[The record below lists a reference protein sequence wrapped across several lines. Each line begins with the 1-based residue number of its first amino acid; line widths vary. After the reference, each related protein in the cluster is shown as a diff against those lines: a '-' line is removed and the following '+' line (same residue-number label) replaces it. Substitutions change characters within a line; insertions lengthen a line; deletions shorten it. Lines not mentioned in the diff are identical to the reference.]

1 MLNTLRVWYDRFA
14 DRWRYQLP
22 QRNVDELKHLCRILF
37 IDDQEFDVPEILRT
51 AGWQHSRIIKDDDSI
66 EDSLLADAHIVF
78 VDITGVGQA
87 MRFSDEGLGLITAI
101 RRKYP
106 AKKLVVYSAQRRG
119 DRFHEGLSAADAR
132 LPKNADPFEFQALVE
147 DYAKQSFCLAECVSR
162 LQSILKKDFSLS
174 LSEEDIHRRLRQIGG
189 SKNITS
195 ALVEQTF
202 NIQNAGAVASIVSV
216 FLRGG

>member
-1 MLNTLRVWYDRFA
+1 MLSAIAGALARRGQGEVHTLDVGAPVSGPEPRARDHQPL
-14 DRWRYQLP
+14 QLH
-22 QRNVDELKHLCRILF
+22 E
-37 IDDQEFDVPEILRT
+37 
-51 AGWQHSRIIKDDDSI
+51 G
-66 EDSLLADAHIVF
+66 LL
-78 VDITGVGQA
+78 GQA
-87 MRFSDEGLGLITAI
+87 VGA
-101 RRKYP
+101 P
-106 AKKLVVYSAQRRG
+106 AGPSAVPGDHRG
-119 DRFHEGLSAADAR
+119 EGLSAADAR